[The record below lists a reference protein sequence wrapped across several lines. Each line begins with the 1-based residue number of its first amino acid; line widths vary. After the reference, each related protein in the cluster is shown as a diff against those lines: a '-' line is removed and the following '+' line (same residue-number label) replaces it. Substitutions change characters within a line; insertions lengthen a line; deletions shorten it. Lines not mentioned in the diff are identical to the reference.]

1 MIIWNWNTFEVVQR
15 ILCRPRCSVP
25 PTLSK
30 LIVRCID
37 SKFLNTCNIELQ
49 ILLVEKVS
57 QIRMVNA
64 DWSNALRKNDIMF
77 KQKESDVVAK

>member
-1 MIIWNWNTFEVVQR
+1 M
-15 ILCRPRCSVP
+15 S

-37 SKFLNTCNIELQ
+37 SKFRNTCNIELQ
-49 ILLVEKVS
+49 LLLVEKVS